1 MRRAAI
7 LLTGLALAVYA
18 HALVEPLLAV
28 AGWTPPEPQVE
39 CACPASCGCQVAYHG
54 GCGAAGGDHFRLYG
68 TCSCGCSGS
77 GPSEHCV
84 DGRRVAP
91 HLAASPAEPALAAAL
106 AVGAPEVVPTLC
118 SAGVPPP
125 DKIPI

>member
-1 MRRAAI
+1 M
-7 LLTGLALAVYA
+7 
-18 HALVEPLLAV
+18 
-28 AGWTPPEPQVE
+28 AGWTPPEPQVK

-54 GCGAAGGDHFRLYG
+54 ECGAAAGDRFRLHE
-68 TCSCGCSGS
+68 TCSCGCGSS
-77 GPSEHCV
+77 GPAEQCV

-91 HLAASPAEPALAAAL
+91 HLAVALAVPALAAAL
-106 AVGAPEVVPTLC
+106 AVGTPEGVPARY